1 MQNAHN
7 SNRKECLAV
16 LKFILDKTDPDTIF
30 AAADTDQSGELSF
43 EELDAAYGKLVG
55 SNDILISDKWF
66 FKYFTHIRAYHTN
79 VIYFDANLLVKIL
92 LIYEHTIPIYFA
104 SILIANA
111 YKIKLI

>member
-1 MQNAHN
+1 MLWVSFLFFHSLLRIKSWQSWTEYEPIWQVQNAHN

-66 FKYFTHIRAYHTN
+66 FKYFTH
-79 VIYFDANLLVKIL
+79 
-92 LIYEHTIPIYFA
+92 TIPM
-104 SILIANA
+104 
-111 YKIKLI
+111 